1 MKAFIVDQWNGLDY
15 DEYDHS
21 VVGVFATL
29 EEARE
34 YCKNNIPYVNHYNT
48 PMSPY
53 AAYKIEEWEGA
64 VSKGR
69 HELDNNIKTR

>member
-48 PMSPY
+48 PMSPHE
-53 AAYKIEEWEGA
+53 AYKIEEWEGT
-64 VSKGR
+64 VSKGY
-69 HELDNNIKTR
+69 HKLDK